1 MRYTLVF
8 LFMVATTTYAQNASV
23 KTELINAV
31 AQFNMTG
38 DNFEN
43 TNLASVFEKLSQSTQ
58 AQKDWV
64 SSYYLSLIYARLSAK
79 NKRFADENADKA
91 IYWAKKSIEIE
102 ENDENQCALSMAYTM
117 KMAVNPFIRWV
128 SYEKNIYEPLNK
140 AKKLNPVN
148 PRIYIMEGSLSLNLP
163 KLFGGGC
170 SKAKPILS
178 KAKQLLDKQTPQQVL
193 PTWGKNHLEKLR
205 VSCPF

>member
-8 LFMVATTTYAQNASV
+8 LFMVATNTYAQNASV

-43 TNLASVFEKLSQSTQ
+43 TNLASVFEKLAQSTQ
-58 AQKDWV
+58 AHKDWV

-79 NKRFADENADKA
+79 NKRLADVNADKA

-140 AKKLNPVN
+140 AKKLNPSN

-170 SKAKPILS
+170 SKAKPILL

>member
-43 TNLASVFEKLSQSTQ
+43 TNLASVFEKLAQSTQ
-58 AQKDWV
+58 TQKDWV

-140 AKKLNPVN
+140 AKKLNPAN

>member
-43 TNLASVFEKLSQSTQ
+43 TNLASVFEKLAQSTQ
-58 AQKDWV
+58 TQKDWV

-140 AKKLNPVN
+140 AKKLNPSN
-148 PRIYIMEGSLSLNLP
+148 PRIYILEGSLSLNLP

-170 SKAKPILS
+170 SKAKPILL